1 MLDRH
6 DELLAELGSTLPASA
21 HEWID
26 VLFDAY
32 VVLYREQPA
41 FVTLRNST
49 LFDEHHRRWI
59 VERVEGFFDRAGA
72 DAAARG
78 VLGRDRETDERIGL
92 LVSVGDAM
100 LQRSFRNDSSGD
112 PVLLAESR
120 VVLKYMV
127 DRLAVE
133 PG

>member
-1 MLDRH
+1 
-6 DELLAELGSTLPASA
+6 
-21 HEWID
+21 
-26 VLFDAY
+26 
-32 VVLYREQPA
+32 
-41 FVTLRNST
+41 
-49 LFDEHHRRWI
+49 
-59 VERVEGFFDRAGA
+59 
-72 DAAARG
+72 
-78 VLGRDRETDERIGL
+78 
-92 LVSVGDAM
+92 M